1 MKRIQSIIVPIV
13 LLGAVACGTERPD
26 IDVTLEAPTQPEARV
41 SISAALDVTQLLDD
55 GLADRVV
62 IEDITVNLAEVRLLA
77 ADPRIPP
84 GGFSLLSRDTLLE
97 FFGNEESKLEFAF
110 PDTFLAQED
119 LAVYLRV
126 DPSEELEGASIVIS
140 GRLYSDAV
148 SGGQDPLSASKDGV
162 QDPDGDPVDDP
173 EEGDSNDTDRY
184 RVQDPDGDPVHPACV
199 QDPDGDPVMC
209 GQRSN
214 LVNRGS
220 ESESES
226 IAFELRAHDVADL
239 VATLDPSSAL
249 NVVVG
254 IPASRW
260 FTDEVVTALDQ
271 ALEDKVEDARIPD
284 QQERMDEEE
293 IIIEASQK
301 TDRATSDRMRNG
313 QDDYFVDSRNI
324 DDLTVRR

>member
-1 MKRIQSIIVPIV
+1 MNRILPIIVPIV
-13 LLGAVACGTERPD
+13 LMGAVACGTDQQQD
-26 IDVTLEAPTQPEARV
+26 IDVTLEAPTPTEARV
-41 SISAALDVTQLLDD
+41 SISAALDVTELLDD

-84 GGFSLLSRDTLLE
+84 GGYSLLSQDTLLE
-97 FFGNEESKLEFAF
+97 FFGNEDSKLEFAF
-110 PDTFLAQED
+110 PETFLAQED
-119 LAVYLRV
+119 LAVYLRI
-126 DPSEELEGASIVIS
+126 DESDELQGSSIIIS
-140 GRLYSDAV
+140 GRLYSRPV
-148 SGGQDPLSASKDGV
+148 NGGQDPLSASKEAV

-173 EEGDSNDTDRY
+173 EDDEDDHDRY
-184 RVQDPDGDPVHPACV
+184 TVQDPDGDPVHPACV

-209 GQRSN
+209 GQRN
-214 LVNRGS
+214 LVGRGS
-220 ESESES
+220 ETESES
-226 IAFELRAHDVADL
+226 VAFELRANDVADL

-260 FTDEVVTALDQ
+260 FTEEVVDTLDQ
-271 ALEDKVEDARIPD
+271 ALYEKAHDDEIPKD
-284 QQERMDEEE
+284 QREEMADEE
-293 IIIEASQK
+293 IVIDASEK
-301 TDRATSDRMRNG
+301 TDQATSDRMRNG